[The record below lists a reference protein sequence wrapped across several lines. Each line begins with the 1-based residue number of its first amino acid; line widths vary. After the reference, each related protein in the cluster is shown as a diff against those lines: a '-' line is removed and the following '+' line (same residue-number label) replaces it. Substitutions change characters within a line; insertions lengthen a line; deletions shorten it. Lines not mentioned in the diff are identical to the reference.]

1 MNQATRLVIRVVR
14 YPTRCW
20 RWRNGRGIYLK
31 DIDTHEGHS
40 MLTYPARVRRDG
52 NRFLV
57 LFPDIPEALTDG
69 ATRDEALANAADAL
83 ATAMEFYFEDSRS
96 VPLASP
102 LKRGQVAVALP
113 ASLSAKVLLLNAMI
127 EDGVSASELARRL
140 STTKQEAN
148 RIVDLG
154 HTTKID
160 TIAQALLALGR
171 RLRLRTEQVA
181 VTP

>member
-1 MNQATRLVIRVVR
+1 MSCRIAAATLRDHR
-14 YPTRCW
+14 
-20 RWRNGRGIYLK
+20 
-31 DIDTHEGHS
+31 THEDAV
-40 MLTYPARVRRDG
+40 TIIYPARIRRDG

-69 ATRDEALANAADAL
+69 GTRDEAVANAADAL
-83 ATAMEFYFEDSRS
+83 ATAMEFYFEDSRP
-96 VPLASP
+96 VPPASP
-102 LKRGQVAVALP
+102 SKRGHVAVALP

-127 EDGVSASELARRL
+127 EEGVSASELARRL

-160 TIAQALLALGR
+160 TIAQALLAVGR
-171 RLRLRTEQVA
+171 RLSLRTEQVA
-181 VTP
+181 AAQ